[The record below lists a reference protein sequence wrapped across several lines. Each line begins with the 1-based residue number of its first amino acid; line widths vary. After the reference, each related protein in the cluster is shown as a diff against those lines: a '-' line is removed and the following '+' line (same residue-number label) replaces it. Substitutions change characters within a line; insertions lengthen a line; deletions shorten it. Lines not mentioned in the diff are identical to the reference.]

1 MPISRTF
8 ALDRIPT
15 MVELY
20 KIVDHSDIRGKELTL
35 VLSSSGIREGAKLLL
50 LQNIKSG
57 KI

>member
-15 MVELY
+15 MVDLY

-35 VLSSSGIREGAKLLL
+35 VLFLFRYQGRSKALAIAKY
-50 LQNIKSG
+50 
-57 KI
+57 